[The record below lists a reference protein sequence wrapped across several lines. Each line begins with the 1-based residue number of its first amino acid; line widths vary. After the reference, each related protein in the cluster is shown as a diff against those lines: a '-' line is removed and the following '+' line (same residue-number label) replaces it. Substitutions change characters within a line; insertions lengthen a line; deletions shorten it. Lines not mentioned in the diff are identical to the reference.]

1 MIRLNIHEAKTH
13 LSRYLA
19 GLKEGEVIILCR
31 RNVPIAEIRP
41 ISRTPAERRIG
52 LAKGEFEIPPEFFAP
67 LPDEII
73 EGFEGVLR
81 RGDGGHAGE
90 AR

>member
-19 GLKEGEVIILCR
+19 RLKKGEIIVLCR

-41 ISRTPAERRIG
+41 LQPAEKRRRPIG
-52 LAKGEFEIPPEFFAP
+52 LARGRFEVPPEFYEP
-67 LPDEII
+67 LPE
-73 EGFEGVLR
+73 ELQR
-81 RGDGGHAGE
+81 AWSGE
-90 AR
+90 N